1 MKQNAQ
7 VILWRMNNG
16 TRELLIQ
23 KKKKGYLAFPGGCK
37 NGNETLKDCA
47 IRELFEETQVCIK
60 YRDTQFMGLVTT
72 STELIAVYLYSNACT
87 QCVICP
93 ESSSSMEIDLTWKQ
107 NGYTWMSI
115 STIIENKS
123 SFCNYAWIAM
133 MILFNFNSHYHCDMH
148 SYECRKEF
156 LNGTCL
162 PVDNR
167 FLTSSNIC
175 SQEPVQRSDC
185 ARW

>member
-7 VILWRMNNG
+7 VIMWRMNNG
-16 TRELLIQ
+16 IRELLIQ
-23 KKKKGYLAFPGGCK
+23 KKNNGYLAFPGGGT

-47 IRELFEETQVCIK
+47 IRELYEETQLTIE
-60 YRDTQFMGLVTT
+60 YRNTQFMGFVTT
-72 STELIAVYLYSNACT
+72 STELIAVFLHLNACT
-87 QCVICP
+87 QNVICP
-93 ESSSSMEIDLTWKQ
+93 EPSSSNEVDMKWGQ

-115 STIIENKS
+115 STIIANKS
-123 SFCNYAWIAM
+123 CFCNYAWIAM
-133 MILFNFNSHYHCDMH
+133 MILFNSNGQYHHDMQ
-148 SYECRKEF
+148 SYECKKEF

-167 FLTSSNIC
+167 YLKYCNIC
-175 SQEPVQRSDC
+175 FNEPKQRSDC